1 MFRILPFP
9 KSAAENRAVVRNFF
23 FLSTGKAATCVKLSA
38 PLHLV
43 CMKAPAD
50 APCRAVSVTV
60 CYKDDD
66 YTAAQFP
73 RYFQSTHNNSV
84 PPAHVIQTWI
94 EIIDEVS
101 QVQGKKEW
109 HIRRKIPTLSVLV
122 ENVLRVK
129 LIATDRRSRC
139 V

>member
-1 MFRILPFP
+1 MHR
-9 KSAAENRAVVRNFF
+9 VV
-23 FLSTGKAATCVKLSA
+23 LSVLQFA
-38 PLHLV
+38 
-43 CMKAPAD
+43 
-50 APCRAVSVTV
+50 

-73 RYFQSTHNNSV
+73 RYFQSTHNNPV

-129 LIATDRRSRC
+129 RIATDRRSRC